1 MAKALGFT
9 KQATIQKKTSIGGNH
24 SMIKTSSMNKST
36 KRSYKRYRGQGRKQE
51 NNMVGIDCNNTE
63 CENELCD
70 CDPCMCTQQ
79 EPCPCCISDEIH
91 VDGP

>member
-36 KRSYKRYRGQGRKQE
+36 KRSYKRYRGQGRK
-51 NNMVGIDCNNTE
+51 
-63 CENELCD
+63 
-70 CDPCMCTQQ
+70 
-79 EPCPCCISDEIH
+79 
-91 VDGP
+91 